1 MEAKVFEL
9 LDLFMRDSSLGVY
22 QSRLI
27 FVDFL
32 KAHLTF
38 RLEHQCYKQPDFV
51 KARLQKVLHILSF
64 IHSYYGQFEEKLNQ
78 TVRRLD
84 SAAREKVKTLID
96 VRKWTVQKFT
106 VVKSNIDK
114 THR

>member
-1 MEAKVFEL
+1 MVVKNKSDTTGKKIKVDNSAIQERTVLVKDAEADTTVEAKIFEL

-38 RLEHQCYKQPDFV
+38 KLEHQTYKQPEFV
-51 KARLQKVLHILSF
+51 KVRL
-64 IHSYYGQFEEKLNQ
+64 
-78 TVRRLD
+78 
-84 SAAREKVKTLID
+84 
-96 VRKWTVQKFT
+96 
-106 VVKSNIDK
+106 
-114 THR
+114 